1 MFIIEEIKF
10 IDMADKPDED
20 VIIKEG
26 EEGGEINK
34 GGVIDGGFI
43 GDIVVIMRGG
53 VRGGVKVMKE
63 VIKEEVEI
71 ENFGDFGEINEVGYR
86 GDIGGVV
93 IRKGEGDSV
102 PNGVNFIKDE
112 VVDTG

>member
-1 MFIIEEIKF
+1 
-10 IDMADKPDED
+10 
-20 VIIKEG
+20 
-26 EEGGEINK
+26 
-34 GGVIDGGFI
+34 
-43 GDIVVIMRGG
+43 
-53 VRGGVKVMKE
+53 MKE

>member
-43 GDIVVIMRGG
+43 GDIVVIM
-53 VRGGVKVMKE
+53 
-63 VIKEEVEI
+63 
-71 ENFGDFGEINEVGYR
+71 
-86 GDIGGVV
+86 
-93 IRKGEGDSV
+93 
-102 PNGVNFIKDE
+102 
-112 VVDTG
+112 